1 MTVYTHD
8 MINISQTTGTGLL
21 SMPGILWGANALQ
34 TINITRNTPAE
45 KAQAVGHLGIVDY
58 VSGVITSEVTL
69 DCVLV
74 EAAARVNPAQ
84 GASAGQPSS
93 SIYRY
98 AAVDVTLGTESYVLV
113 SFGMSCSAGQPITV
127 NFGYLTPTI
136 ASELGIQTRPAAE
149 TGEESSYAVVM
160 GDDGSGLILV
170 PTWQN
175 GAPSAVVSTNIP
187 VMTSSGALNISDQ
200 GLPGGVQSMNFSGK
214 INRDHVLDVR
224 SAQPVAF
231 VTTYPLD
238 MTCEMDVFNPPQM
251 SGLTPAQVYPYL
263 QGISL
268 QASNYNKH
276 PSPSGAG
283 TPPTAGAAYLNA
295 IGFRMTANG
304 ESVSI
309 SKYLSHT
316 VSFIVADLDMPLP
329 TV

>member
-1 MTVYTHD
+1 
-8 MINISQTTGTGLL
+8 MINVSQGTGTGLL
-21 SMPGILWGANALQ
+21 SMNGILWGANALQ

-74 EAAARVNPAQ
+74 EAAARVNPATN
-84 GASAGQPSS
+84 AAAGQPSS

-98 AAVDVTLGTESYVLV
+98 AAQDVVLGTESYVLV

-136 ASELGIQTRPAAE
+136 ASVLGTQTRPAVE
-149 TGEESSYAVVM
+149 TGEESSFAVVM

-170 PTWQN
+170 PTWT
-175 GAPSAVVSTNIP
+175 GGSPVTSTNIP
-187 VMTSSGALNISDQ
+187 VMTSTGALNISDQ

-224 SAQPVAF
+224 SAQPVDF

-238 MTCEMDVFNPPQM
+238 MTCEMDVFNPPSISGDTINQM
-251 SGLTPAQVYPYL
+251 WACL
-263 QGISL
+263 QGLSL
-268 QASNYNKH
+268 QASNYGKH
-276 PSPSGAG
+276 ISPPTSNTGAA
-283 TPPTAGAAYLNA
+283 PTAGNAYLNA
-295 IGFRMTANG
+295 IGFRLTANG

-329 TV
+329 VV